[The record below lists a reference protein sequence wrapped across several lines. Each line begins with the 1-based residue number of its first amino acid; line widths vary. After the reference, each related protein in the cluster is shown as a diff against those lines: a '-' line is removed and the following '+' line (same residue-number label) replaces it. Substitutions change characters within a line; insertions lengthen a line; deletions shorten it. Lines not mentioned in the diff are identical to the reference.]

1 MRKCLSCLGFALVR
15 LRGLL
20 QPSGVLRLCDVFY
33 GRNNLLINGDI
44 GWVVDNV
51 FATIVEGLDEMAA
64 SVGRDPSQN
73 RTHRPP
79 VQG

>member
-1 MRKCLSCLGFALVR
+1 MPILSGIRPRPTARAASAERRAAPVR
-15 LRGLL
+15 RLLRPQ
-20 QPSGVLRLCDVFY
+20 QP
-33 GRNNLLINGDI
+33 LINGDI